1 MNRRA
6 FLRHSFLAGAVGA
19 GMALSAC
26 GVQPP
31 SPINPNAN
39 TRGSLL
45 IGVSGPLTGPNAQYG
60 ASFKRGFDLA
70 VEEINA
76 KGGIAGRGGADGG
89 GADGRKIEYIFED
102 TQADPKQT
110 VIVAQKFVADP
121 RVLVEMGDF
130 SSTASM
136 AASSI
141 YQRAGLVQFGFT
153 NSNPLFTEGG
163 DYMWSSS
170 VTQAKASPVLADFAS
185 KDLGLKKVAVLHLN
199 TDWGKSSAD
208 LFAAHAKEI
217 GLEVVDTE
225 GYAPDEKNFA
235 DVLTRV
241 RNLSPDGL
249 VLFSYETD
257 GAQIALQL
265 AKLGLK
271 LPMVAGASL
280 QSPQF
285 ITLAGAAAEGAYV
298 KGEFFPQDPRPEVQ
312 AFVKAFQAKYNEEPE
327 FFAAHAYDAF
337 KFVAAAI
344 EKADPDSAGF
354 NRAAIK
360 NVMAETSIPSVIYG
374 TLKLDPQTRRPPEP
388 GYVNLVVKDGK
399 FVVWDGKQ

>member
-6 FLRHSFLAGAVGA
+6 FLRQSMIAGVAGASVLLGA
-19 GMALSAC
+19 CA
-26 GVQPP
+26 VPPP
-31 SPINPNAN
+31 SAVNPNAAAN
-39 TRGSLL
+39 NAAKSDLI

-60 ASFKRGFDLA
+60 ASWKRGFDLA
-70 VEEINA
+70 VEEING
-76 KGGIAGRGGADGG
+76 KGGIAGR
-89 GADGRKIEYIFED
+89 KIQYLFED
-102 TQADPKQT
+102 TQSDPKQT
-110 VIVAQKFVADP
+110 VVVAQKFVADP
-121 RVLVEMGDF
+121 RVLIELGDF

-170 VTQAKASPVLADFAS
+170 VTQAKASPVLADFAA

-199 TDWGKSSAD
+199 TDWGKSSND
-208 LFAAHAKEI
+208 LFTAHAKEI
-217 GLEVVDTE
+217 GLDVLDAE

-235 DVLTRV
+235 DVLTRI
-241 RNLSPDGL
+241 RDLQPDGL

-271 LPMVAGASL
+271 LPLVAGASL
-280 QSPQF
+280 QSPQY
-285 ITLAGAAAEGAYV
+285 IALAGPAAEGTYV

-312 AFVKAFQAKYNEEPE
+312 TFVKAFQTKYNEEPE
-327 FFAAHAYDAF
+327 FFAAHAYDAL

-344 EKADPDSAGF
+344 EKANPDSANF

-360 NVMAETSIPSVIYG
+360 AAIPDTSITSVIYG

-388 GYVNLVVKDGK
+388 GYVNLIVKDGK
-399 FVVWDGKQ
+399 FTVWAGK

>member
-6 FLRHSFLAGAVGA
+6 FLRHSVIAGVA
-19 GMALSAC
+19 GTGMLLSAC
-26 GVQPP
+26 AIQPP
-31 SPINPNAN
+31 SAVNPNLKSAI
-39 TRGSLL
+39 TL
-45 IGVSGPLTGPNAQYG
+45 GVSGPLTGPNAQYG

-70 VEEINA
+70 VEEING
-76 KGGIAGRGGADGG
+76 KGGIAGR
-89 GADGRKIEYIFED
+89 KVEYIFED
-102 TQADPKQT
+102 TQSDPKQT
-110 VIVAQKFVADP
+110 VVVAQKFVADP
-121 RVLVEMGDF
+121 RVLVELGDF

-153 NSNPLFTEGG
+153 NSNPLFTDGG
-163 DYMWSSS
+163 DFMWSSS
-170 VTQAKASPVLADFAS
+170 VTQASASPVLADFAS
-185 KDLGLKKVAVLHLN
+185 KDLGLKKVAVLYLN
-199 TDWGKSSAD
+199 SDWGKSSSD
-208 LFAAHAKEI
+208 LFAAHAKDI
-217 GLEVVDTE
+217 GLEVVGAE
-225 GYAPDEKNFA
+225 GYAPDEKNFS

-241 RNLSPDGL
+241 RDQQPDGL

-312 AFVKAFQAKYNEEPE
+312 TFVKAYAAKYNQEPE

-337 KFVAAAI
+337 KFVVAAI
-344 EKADPDSAGF
+344 EKANPDSADF
-354 NRAAIK
+354 SRTAIK
-360 NVMAETSIPSVIYG
+360 NVMGQTSITSVIYG
-374 TLKLDPQTRRPPEP
+374 TLKLDPQTRRPPAP
-388 GYVNLVVKDGK
+388 GYVNLIVKDGK
-399 FVVWDGKQ
+399 FVVWEGKK